1 MAVSKFSTNR
11 LSSKLGYSSLLA
23 GNQQFLGIRGAYDS
37 IATVTVASNAS
48 SVDFTSIPQTYK
60 HLQIRGIART
70 AQTGQAGGA
79 GLSMFFNNSGA
90 SNHANHAI
98 GGDGTNASTRNDTS
112 NNYIPIRTG
121 AVRAAT
127 TSGTY
132 GASIVDIIDYSST
145 TKNKTFRVFSG
156 NEYNDAPLDILVSLG
171 SGLLISTTAITS
183 ISISNVSYDLVP
195 GTTFALY
202 GIKGA

>member
-1 MAVSKFSTNR
+1 MSPILESIGSVKGFGWGAFS
-11 LSSKLGYSSLLA
+11 LPSS
-23 GNQQFLGIRGAYDS
+23 FES
-37 IATVTVASNAS
+37 IASVTVTSNTY

-70 AQTGQAGGA
+70 SQTGQAGGA
-79 GLSMFFNNSGA
+79 GLVMLFNNSGG

-98 GGDGTNASTRNDTS
+98 GGDGTNASTRSDTS

-121 AVRAAT
+121 AVNAAT

-132 GASIVDIIDYSST
+132 GASIVDIIDYAST
-145 TKNKTFRVFSG
+145 TKNKTVRVFSG
-156 NEYNDAPLDILVSLG
+156 NEYNAAPLDILVSLG
-171 SGLLISTTAITS
+171 SGLLISTAAITS
-183 ISISNVSYDLVP
+183 ISITNVSFDLVS

-202 GIKGA
+202 GIKG

>member
-1 MAVSKFSTNR
+1 MPILGTIASQF
-11 LSSKLGYSSLLA
+11 SSKPFGS
-23 GNQQFLGIRGAYDS
+23 FES
-37 IATVTVASNAS
+37 IQTVNVTSNTY

-70 AQTGQAGGA
+70 SQTGQAGGA

-98 GGDGTNASTRNDTS
+98 GGDGTNASTRSDTS
-112 NNYIPIRTG
+112 NNYIPIRNG

-132 GASIVDIIDYSST
+132 GASIVDIIDYAST
-145 TKNKTFRVFSG
+145 TKNKTFKIFSG
-156 NEYNDAPLDILVSLG
+156 NEYNGAPLDILVSLG

-183 ISISNVSYDLVP
+183 ISITNVSYDLVP

-202 GIKGA
+202 GIKG